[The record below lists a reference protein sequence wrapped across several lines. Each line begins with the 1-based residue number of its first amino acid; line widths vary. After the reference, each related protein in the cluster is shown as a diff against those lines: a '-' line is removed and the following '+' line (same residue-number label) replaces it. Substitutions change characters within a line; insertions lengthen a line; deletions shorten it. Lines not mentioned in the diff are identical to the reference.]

1 MSRLT
6 FCLAMIIAALG
17 GPVLAQ
23 TSSPTI
29 AAALPSPPVSEDA
42 DAAEFLRVAER
53 ALAAGRDG
61 EAQQSLEMAQTR
73 MLDRSVPLGS
83 TGVPSGRP
91 SVNLVSQALQA
102 LSSGDRM
109 NCLRLIHAAQQA
121 VSQH

>member
-6 FCLAMIIAALG
+6 FCLAMIIGALG

-23 TSSPTI
+23 TSPSTV
-29 AAALPSPPVSEDA
+29 ATALPAPPVSEDA
-42 DAAEFLRVAER
+42 DAAEFLRDAER
-53 ALAAGRDG
+53 ALAAGREG

-73 MLDRSVPLGS
+73 LLDRSVPLGS
-83 TGVPSGRP
+83 TRVPSDSP

-102 LSSGDRM
+102 LVSGDRM